1 MSENYTSYA
10 VDFDGTLT
18 MTSEY
23 PKIGTANIYLIDW
36 LIEERKKGNKVIL
49 YTCRAGDLLE
59 EAIAFCYEKGLY
71 FDAVNENLPENIQK
85 YGGDTRKIHA
95 DYYIDDR
102 MLWFPSVGMHFPEL
116 RRDAAYNVR
125 TACRN

>member
-1 MSENYTSYA
+1 MSNFKSYA

-18 MTSEY
+18 LESKFPE
-23 PKIGTANIYLIDW
+23 IGTANIYLIDW

-49 YTCRAGDLLE
+49 YSCRTGELLDN
-59 EAIAFCYEKGLY
+59 AIAFCNERGLY

-102 MLWFPSVGMHFPEL
+102 MLWFPSVKPNFPEL
-116 RRDAAYNVR
+116 KSKVAQNIR
-125 TACRN
+125 TACQA

>member
-1 MSENYTSYA
+1 MSDSYISYA

-18 MTSEY
+18 LESKFPE
-23 PKIGTANIYLIDW
+23 IGTANIYLIDW

-49 YTCRAGDLLE
+49 YTCRAGELLE
-59 EAIAFCYEKGLY
+59 EAIAFCNEKGLD

-102 MLWFPSVGMHFPEL
+102 MLWFPSVKPNFPNL
-116 RRDAAYNVR
+116 RSETAREIK
-125 TACRN
+125 TACSV

>member
-1 MSENYTSYA
+1 MSDYISYA

-23 PKIGTANIYLIDW
+23 PNIGLANIYLIDW
-36 LIEERKKGNKVIL
+36 LIGERNKGNKVIL
-49 YTCRAGDLLE
+49 YTCRSGELLN
-59 EAIAFCYEKGLY
+59 EAIEFCNKRGLH
-71 FDAVNENLPENIQK
+71 FDAINENLRENIEK

-102 MLWFPSVGMHFPEL
+102 MLYFPSVGMQFAAL
-116 RRDAAYNVR
+116 RDGAAENIR
-125 TACRN
+125 AALR